1 MVELNMRARW
11 GRIISDIRNRRFVD
25 AYSAA
30 FVAFT
35 LAVISLIGDVVPD
48 QLRWAALLAGVGI
61 LVLRVTT
68 PEPAATIDMILMD
81 RFKFDEHPLQDRIR
95 NAKEVCIFAPSGVN
109 ILSAHNCELL
119 RKGVLSK
126 SGGIVRV
133 VVLDPGQEAAIGIAT
148 RQLDDALDYPVQDF
162 GASLDRTLHLL
173 RSMASWKVD
182 GSFEFKLLPYNPG
195 FSLVAIDPSAK
206 NGQIIVEFHGFH
218 NESTSSR
225 MHIEVTRAQSE
236 RWYTYWVTQFGEIWE
251 SALQE
256 QPSGH

>member
-109 ILSAHNCELL
+109 ILSAHNCEIG
-119 RKGVLSK
+119 RASCRE
-126 SGGIVRV
+126 RV
-133 VVLDPGQEAAIGIAT
+133 QIWVAA
-148 RQLDDALDYPVQDF
+148 
-162 GASLDRTLHLL
+162 
-173 RSMASWKVD
+173 
-182 GSFEFKLLPYNPG
+182 
-195 FSLVAIDPSAK
+195 
-206 NGQIIVEFHGFH
+206 
-218 NESTSSR
+218 
-225 MHIEVTRAQSE
+225 
-236 RWYTYWVTQFGEIWE
+236 
-251 SALQE
+251 
-256 QPSGH
+256 